1 MEKTVFFFDEIQV
14 SEKAI
19 QSLKYFCES
28 KVNYKIVCAGS
39 LLGVALN
46 RFQTSFPVG
55 KVEIEKLYVMD
66 FEEFLMACGEDLLIK
81 EIRDHFNNNE
91 KISDPIH
98 EKALDLYKKY
108 LVLGGMPELV
118 LDFINNGK
126 SITHVDYSKQHK
138 IIDAYLFDMNKYT
151 KKDVGIKNSMVYKT
165 IPSVLARENST
176 FKFSLVDINARQ
188 GRYQSSLDWLEDS
201 GMIIKCNLTEKNS
214 SPFMAYLNPNKFKLY
229 LNDIGLLRALAN
241 IDYNEILLDKNDMF
255 KGALVENYVAID
267 LYKKFKE
274 LYYYKF
280 INYEID
286 FLIKIKG
293 DVIPVEVK
301 SSKRTTS
308 RSLNAYKEKYNPLYC
323 IRISEKNFGFE
334 NNIKSV
340 PLYAV
345 FCIEN

>member
-255 KGALVENYVAID
+255 KGALVENYVA
-267 LYKKFKE
+267 
-274 LYYYKF
+274 
-280 INYEID
+280 
-286 FLIKIKG
+286 KIG
-293 DVIPVEVK
+293 RAHV
-301 SSKRTTS
+301 
-308 RSLNAYKEKYNPLYC
+308 
-323 IRISEKNFGFE
+323 
-334 NNIKSV
+334 
-340 PLYAV
+340 
-345 FCIEN
+345 